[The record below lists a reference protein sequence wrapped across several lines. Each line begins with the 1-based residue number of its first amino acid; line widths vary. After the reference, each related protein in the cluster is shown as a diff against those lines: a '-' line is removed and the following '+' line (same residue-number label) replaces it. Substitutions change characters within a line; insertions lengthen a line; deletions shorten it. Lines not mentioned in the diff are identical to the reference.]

1 MWAND
6 EVARPGILRIL
17 AWCALV
23 FLASRGLLE
32 VIGVGARLLGY
43 PVMDPQYLPIAYSP
57 QAWMDIWAVWDSGWF
72 IDIVERGYD
81 TSVRTD
87 PRNEGQANWAFFP
100 LYPMIAKALV
110 MLTGMTSVAALIIIA
125 NIAFFATLP
134 LIWYETAHWYGDRA
148 ADMAVALLAFL
159 PGSFIFSSAYSESLF
174 LLFVVVTLAFAR
186 REAWLLAGIAAALA
200 TLTRNLGILLIVPIL
215 MHALQAHGGWRDRNV
230 VWRRRLEVL
239 AAIALPL
246 LALAGFMVFLR
257 AHTGDALAFATVQ
270 DAWKRELQN
279 PIVTLIGP
287 LLPNV
292 SVQTEIVPSIAMA
305 WISVFAL
312 FLLLARRNWPHA
324 IYMLAII
331 GITLASGILSYFR
344 FFLTMAPAVMVLGA
358 FLAGR
363 PRSGAIALALFALVN
378 GALMVGWS
386 LGLGIY

>member
-159 PGSFIFSSAYSESLF
+159 PGSFIFSSAYSSRF
-174 LLFVVVTLAFAR
+174 SCCSSSSRSPSPGAKP
-186 REAWLLAGIAAALA
+186 GS
-200 TLTRNLGILLIVPIL
+200 
-215 MHALQAHGGWRDRNV
+215 WRH
-230 VWRRRLEVL
+230 RRRAGDTDAQSRYSAHRPDLDACATGAWRL
-239 AAIALPL
+239 A
-246 LALAGFMVFLR
+246 
-257 AHTGDALAFATVQ
+257 
-270 DAWKRELQN
+270 
-279 PIVTLIGP
+279 
-287 LLPNV
+287 
-292 SVQTEIVPSIAMA
+292 
-305 WISVFAL
+305 
-312 FLLLARRNWPHA
+312 
-324 IYMLAII
+324 
-331 GITLASGILSYFR
+331 
-344 FFLTMAPAVMVLGA
+344 
-358 FLAGR
+358 
-363 PRSGAIALALFALVN
+363 
-378 GALMVGWS
+378 
-386 LGLGIY
+386 